1 MNKTHAKVE
10 ATHHIKQA
18 PKLIELSEHHQA
30 AARFHEHASRYHLEA
45 AKHFESGQ
53 FEAATFHAHIA
64 HGHALDALQQSD
76 EAARIHARTHTPS
89 HSTAEKKTSS

>member
-1 MNKTHAKVE
+1 MNKVHIKTE
-10 ATHHIKQA
+10 ATHYIKPA

-45 AKHFESGQ
+45 AKHYESGQ

-76 EAARIHARTHTPS
+76 EAARIHARTLTPS
-89 HSTAEKKTSS
+89 HLPTEKNTST